1 MWVKVIIVLAF
12 IGIVAS
18 LASGLF
24 YLVNDKGESRRTL
37 RALTWR
43 VGISVG
49 LFAFLMILVGLGVI
63 KPHGVYPGQ
72 PGPNPVQQQG
82 VPNS

>member
-1 MWVKVIIVLAF
+1 MWVKVIIVIAF

-24 YLVNDKGESRRTL
+24 YMVRDKGDSNRTV

-43 VGISVG
+43 IGISVG

-63 KPHGVYPGQ
+63 EPHGLYPEPPATST
-72 PGPNPVQQQG
+72 PGAGPG
-82 VPNS
+82 S

>member
-24 YLVNDKGESRRTL
+24 FLVNDKGDSQRTV
-37 RALTWR
+37 RALTVR
-43 VGISVG
+43 IGLSVG
-49 LFAFLMILVGLGVI
+49 LFAFLMLLIGLGVI
-63 KPHGVYPGQ
+63 EPHGLYPTPP
-72 PGPNPVQQQG
+72 PGGTPG
-82 VPNS
+82 TAG

>member
-1 MWVKVIIVLAF
+1 MWVKVIIVIAF

-18 LASGLF
+18 LASGL
-24 YLVNDKGESRRTL
+24 YYMVKDKGDSTRTV

-63 KPHGVYPGQ
+63 EPHGLYPERPAVSTPDTKAG
-72 PGPNPVQQQG
+72 
-82 VPNS
+82 S

>member
-1 MWVKVIIVLAF
+1 MWVKVIIVIAF
-12 IGIVAS
+12 IGIVVS

-24 YLVNDKGESRRTL
+24 YMVKDKGDSTRTV

-63 KPHGVYPGQ
+63 KPHGLYPERPAISTPDTKAG
-72 PGPNPVQQQG
+72 
-82 VPNS
+82 S